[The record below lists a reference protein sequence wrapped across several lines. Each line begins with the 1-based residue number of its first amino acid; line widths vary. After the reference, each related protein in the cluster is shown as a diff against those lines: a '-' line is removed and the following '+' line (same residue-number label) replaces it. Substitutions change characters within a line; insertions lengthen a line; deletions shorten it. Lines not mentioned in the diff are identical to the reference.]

1 MTNGEIAGLVE
12 LASFR
17 EFEPHHLEFMN
28 KVAENFGA
36 EVIALKNN
44 LKNRALLYEAQKNAE
59 QLRQQE
65 EEMRQNVEELQ
76 ATQEEMIRK
85 EGEINRMLQEAQARE
100 SVMKKYTQNFTDI
113 KAQLSAKIQEAEE
126 IKKSAETEK
135 NALIAEIEHL
145 NSLLG
150 ANEGN

>member
-1 MTNGEIAGLVE
+1 
-12 LASFR
+12 
-17 EFEPHHLEFMN
+17 
-28 KVAENFGA
+28 
-36 EVIALKNN
+36 